1 MKTSYSKTTR
11 TLVLSVL
18 VLALTACASKPAVR
32 AKSEQYCDLKT
43 TTIVVKNQHGILEE
57 QTVEV
62 LKCND
67 NEIDRLFLAQSGMAA
82 NCGEFTYWMKIGDR
96 DVRRKGVSCQ
106 KLDGNWEIVNTGRN

>member
-1 MKTSYSKTTR
+1 MKALYPNTTR
-11 TLVLSVL
+11 ILALSVL
-18 VLALTACASKPAVR
+18 VLAMTACASKPTVK

-43 TTIVVKNQHGILEE
+43 TTVVVKNQHGILEE
-57 QTVEV
+57 QTVEI

-82 NCGEFTYWMKIGDR
+82 NCGEFTYWMRIGDR

>member
-1 MKTSYSKTTR
+1 MKTLYPKTARILTC
-11 TLVLSVL
+11 SVL
-18 VLALTACASKPAVR
+18 ILALSACASKPAIK
-32 AKSEQYCDLKT
+32 AKSEQYCDLKST
-43 TTIVVKNQHGILEE
+43 TVVVKNQHGVLEE
-57 QTVEV
+57 QTVEI

-106 KLDGNWEIVNTGRN
+106 KLDGKWEIVNTGRN